1 MVVEQ
6 VLDGAQDELWQL
18 VFDACAKVLLKIT
31 DHCENI
37 LFDAQISNV
46 KEFSQNQNEI

>member
-6 VLDGAQDELWQL
+6 VLNSARDELWQL
-18 VFDACAKVLLKIT
+18 VFDACAEVLLKIT